1 MNNSANQITESVFDA
16 ISIIAQDVVNNL
28 EKDITKVC
36 TIIDDSDAVNGWYV
50 VSDGAVRFK
59 AYSEIKYKTNDKV
72 RVSIPRADFSQT
84 KYIIGR
90 EVKEDEIR
98 PITNVSELDSVLI
111 LEKNSVNGN
120 TYSLTANGI
129 TTKSECIWELNL
141 DDDMAEKTRIQT
153 SSECD
158 VFYVKADFQCMLDNY
173 KIKSGSYGLEIQ
185 FYIIERNTNA
195 CIVKVAHLD
204 SKDMFGNPYAFVLPS
219 VQAKKYDISSYGKI
233 DRIKIYLYQSGN
245 FTYQNTSD
253 IKALPQSEIPNIFVR
268 NIETGFGADIS
279 KIEDNTLKLFT
290 DSSEVYDNIPT
301 NPNNVKELSLAW
313 YNKDDNNQYIGFTD
327 GIFDLEYD
335 EDEYLKIADKANRLE
350 AQRSDDVP
358 SDETGL
364 QLAADMAE
372 IKERLNNTSTLIGTN
387 LYNILNNYYSRIYDK
402 LKEIEYDETFAN
414 KIKEI
419 TKLGADFRVLNRE
432 MSTYYSTSL
441 KKASKI
447 EKRILKYKPPEEVEE
462 ESADT
467 ATADEVNDFDGA
479 ITNYYV
485 MLTEI
490 LTEIININLN
500 DPAWKGVCQS
510 YINQIKKIKKT
521 LENHWHRIN
530 VLIFNTEDGV
540 RNDQVLTNSEQILE
554 FFKHNDLKY
563 TYNFIPYEK
572 EDLSQYDNR
581 YCIYW
586 YRYNHT
592 YFNPEESHLP
602 EGWERMREF
611 TNVGLP
617 QKADSDG
624 YYVLE
629 HSAKD
634 VVIVEMDAEYHAEEK
649 FCVVLYYNHEKIV
662 SNELVFI
669 NNSDLLNSSMKNG
682 TIDIIHGEY
691 SQDNYP
697 FYSIDNI
704 LINSNEGYE
713 DRELTFKFK
722 SEVDEVKIL
731 NGAWAKWYVP
741 SANTMLSYNSDKLY
755 KMGFKQEES
764 DMDNYYCFAKSIGA
778 YENEDGDLV
787 INEEDKK
794 FCYRISSYYNPFS
807 MSNQIILKIVND
819 KGDDNEGAKT
829 FFFSHAST
837 NGTEY
842 VLSVQPSSK
851 DQVAVAP
858 YVSEEDKGTL
868 QLDIKLFDAN
878 QKQLPI
884 VEIVDAE
891 SASMLGYNLT
901 AEVIPTM
908 IVKDEEGKDT
918 QTTATNFDIILT
930 LNGNNVTGCTITAS
944 ENIEKYY
951 GVLKVSVK
959 LATSKY
965 NKDSDFVTLTTY
977 YPIAYSKTKD
987 YYIDGASCI
996 YYNNLGVAPSYYSN
1010 PYRLYDQ
1017 TTNSEVEDVNW
1028 SIAYYMLDDSG
1039 KYNIVDKVEGMP
1051 KLENNVLV
1059 PATMYFSDL
1068 NCYPVVMCSK
1078 DGNLLYAQN
1087 IVILQNQFASSV
1099 LNNWDG
1105 SVKIDEDKGTILSAM
1120 LGAGRKTERNT
1131 FEGVLMGAI
1140 DYGLG
1145 DNMDLTNTSAEG
1157 TGIFGFNDGAQSFAF
1172 LSNGTGFI
1180 GKSGGGR
1187 IMFDGNASAIASA
1200 NWFKG
1205 GILTKGEDGYY
1216 HIDPNSNATEGMCI
1230 NLADGHIDA
1239 YNFKLSSKNLLIES
1253 NENGGLISMKQE
1265 WEEEEE
1271 NEEGQIVKAHKS
1283 IVLTTDKNKNFP
1295 LQIGNN
1301 FSVDWEGGITANE
1314 GRIAKWRIIDK
1325 DFPLKNDKTDHFI
1338 GLSHYAGHRRNVI
1351 VTGRNSYESYSI
1363 GDYPT
1368 NIGLFPDRDNMI
1380 VVGVPDEDW
1389 LYGISTKTENDQ
1401 TIYEETDKYNTKGV
1415 NFNSA
1420 LFRVTNAG
1428 SIYGTSAVIGDVY
1441 IRPKQQFYSI
1451 DIVGLLTEMASAAL
1465 IEKYRLNWQP
1475 KE

>member
-120 TYSLTANGI
+120 TYSLTANGT

-141 DDDMAEKTRIQT
+141 DDEMAEKTRIQT

-327 GIFDLEYD
+327 GIFDLDYD

-387 LYNILNNYYSRIYDK
+387 LYNILNNYYNRIYDK
-402 LKEIEYDETFAN
+402 LKEIEYDETFDS

-432 MSTYYSTSL
+432 MNTYYSTSL

-467 ATADEVNDFDGA
+467 ATADEVNDFDGT

-554 FFKHNDLKY
+554 FFKHDDDMKY
-563 TYNFIPYEK
+563 TYNFITYEK

-592 YFNPEESHLP
+592 YFNPEETHLP

-624 YYVLE
+624 HYVLE

-741 SANTMLSYNSDKLY
+741 SANTMLSYNSDKLF

-794 FCYRISSYYNPFS
+794 FCYRINSYYNPFS

-901 AEVIPTM
+901 AEVIPTK

-1028 SIAYYMLDDSG
+1028 FIAYYMLDDQG
-1039 KYNIVDKVEGMP
+1039 VYNIVDKVEGMP

-1059 PATMYFSDL
+1059 PATMYFSNL
-1068 NCYPVVMCSK
+1068 NCYPVVMCSDK

-1120 LGAGRKTERNT
+1120 LGAGRKTESNT
-1131 FEGVLMGAI
+1131 FEGVLMGAV

-1200 NWFKG
+1200 NWFGSG
-1205 GILTKGEDGYY
+1205 GVLTKGEDGYY
-1216 HIDPNSNATEGMCI
+1216 HIDPEVSKATDGMCI

-1239 YNFKLSSKNLLIES
+1239 YNFKLSSSNLLIEG
-1253 NENGGLISMKQE
+1253 NADGGFITLSS
-1265 WEEEEE
+1265 
-1271 NEEGQIVKAHKS
+1271 EGTTEFIK
-1283 IVLTTDKNKNFP
+1283 LTTKKDENNNFP
-1295 LQIGNN
+1295 LQIGSN
-1301 FSVDWEGGITANE
+1301 FSVDWSGNITAEGGN
-1314 GRIAKWRIIDK
+1314 IAGWKLLNK
-1325 DFPLKNDKTDHFI
+1325 SLTNDGTNYFI
-1338 GLSHYAGHRRNVI
+1338 GFSNYAGHNNLI
-1351 VTGRNSYESYSI
+1351 VFTGRERLDPSTGEIYTKDIPDKFYGPANV
-1363 GDYPT
+1363 
-1368 NIGLFPDRDNMI
+1368 GLFPNRDNVI
-1380 VVGVPDEDW
+1380 IVGVPDEDW
-1389 LYGISTKTENDQ
+1389 LFTFDKSGA
-1401 TIYEETDKYNTKGV
+1401 ETNTLNKSR
-1415 NFNSA
+1415 NFGTA
-1420 LFRVTNAG
+1420 RFRVTNGG
-1428 SIYGTSAVIGDVY
+1428 SVEAFNGRIGDIY
-1441 IRPKQQFYSI
+1441 IRPRVNEYTYPI
-1451 DIVGLLTEMASAAL
+1451 DIVGLLTKIAGEDVVAA
-1465 IEKYRLNWQP
+1465 YRANIILP
-1475 KE
+1475 KKE